1 MTLYYTLV
9 FMLLMAEMA
18 LFMLLIVPLPF
29 TIKRR
34 LFTYVYL
41 GPYLSTASRLTAGAR
56 SFISESPVVA
66 KVQYWMKITFVFI
79 LILFIDSVNRVY
91 RVQVELALA
100 TEKQNSGAAVMGHE
114 RLEVQARKF
123 YSQRNMYLCGFT
135 LFLSL
140 ILNRTYVMILEVMRL
155 EDKVRGFEGTKGD
168 AKQSEKLA
176 VAGDAGEIARL
187 KKKLEEKDRDI
198 ETLKK
203 QSAGLHKSYDELSD
217 QYAKTQPQGDK
228 KAQ

>member
-9 FMLLMAEMA
+9 FVLLMAEMG

-29 TIKRR
+29 TVKRK
-34 LFTYVYL
+34 LFT
-41 GPYLSTASRLTAGAR
+41 
-56 SFISESPVVA
+56 FISESPVVA

-100 TEKQNSGAAVMGHE
+100 TEKQNSGGAAVMGHE

-155 EDKVRGFEGTKGD
+155 EDKVRSYEGTKGNT
-168 AKQSEKLA
+168 KESEKLA
-176 VAGDAGEIARL
+176 VAGEPGEIA
-187 KKKLEEKDRDI
+187 KLRKELEQKNRDI

-217 QYAKTQPQGDK
+217 QYAKTQTQGNK

>member
-9 FMLLMAEMA
+9 FLLLVAEMG

-29 TIKRR
+29 TLRR
-34 LFTYVYL
+34 KMFT
-41 GPYLSTASRLTAGAR
+41 
-56 SFISESPVVA
+56 FISENPIIA
-66 KVQYWMKITFVFI
+66 KLQYGLKITFIFI

-91 RVQVELALA
+91 RVQVELAAA
-100 TEKQNSGAAVMGHE
+100 TDSGQNGRAAVMGHE

-140 ILNRTYVMILEVMRL
+140 ILNRTYIMILEVLRL
-155 EDKVRGFEGTKGD
+155 EEKVKVYEGTTTKGSKES
-168 AKQSEKLA
+168 AKLA
-176 VAGDAGEIARL
+176 AAGEPGEIARL
-187 KKKLEEKDRDI
+187 RKSLAEKDRDI

-203 QSAGLHKSYDELSD
+203 QAAGLHKEYNEM
-217 QYAKTQPQGDK
+217 GDRLAASNGNVDSTPK
-228 KAQ
+228 KVR